1 MTGIMMIAIAIV
13 ALLCGYFFYAK
24 WLEKTWGIDPTKK
37 TPAVEVNDGKDFSPV
52 SKWTAYAHQFT
63 SITGAGPVT
72 GPIIAAMFGWLPAFL
87 WLILGGIFFGAVH
100 DFSALYASVKS
111 KGKSIGVII
120 EDHIGQTG
128 KFLFLLFSWLFT
140 ILVIAAFVD
149 IVAGTFNGYTAKGA
163 LNVPGAAAAS
173 ISMIYMLGAVIFGL
187 YLKYRKPSSGEQ
199 LCVGIIFMVV
209 MVWLGI
215 SYPMYASR
223 TTWHYVTFVYILCA
237 AICPMWLLKQP
248 RDYLSMFLLLGMIV
262 CGVVGV
268 FVKNPT
274 LNLPAF
280 VGFEVNNFY
289 LFPMLF
295 VTIACGAVSG
305 FHSMVSA
312 GTTSKMVSNEKDM
325 RFVGYGA
332 MITETLLA
340 VVALIIVCAAATD
353 GHMPKGTPFALFSGA
368 LGGFLTEI
376 FDLPAHAAA
385 CIMTMCVSAL
395 ALTTVDACARISRMC
410 LQELF
415 TPAPGVKKSAIQ
427 TVFTNPVV
435 ATLVSLFLAYCL
447 CQVGYMNIW
456 PLFGSAN
463 QLMATLVLVGVAVFL
478 KATGRKGSMLYIPII
493 VMFLVC
499 MTAIM
504 LSVIG
509 IFGQISNGTFVF
521 MTHGLQLIMA
531 IALMVLAVMV
541 VYHGF
546 KKIRE

>member
-1 MTGIMMIAIAIV
+1 MALV

-87 WLILGGIFFGAVH
+87 WLVIGGIFFGAVH

-120 EDHIGQTG
+120 EDHIGHTG

-140 ILVIAAFVD
+140 LLVIAAFVD
-149 IVAGTFNGYTAKGA
+149 IVAGTFNGYTAKGG

-173 ISMIYMLGAVIFGL
+173 ISMIYMVGAVLFGL
-187 YLKYRKPSSGEQ
+187 YLKYRKPNGGEQ
-199 LCVGIIFMVV
+199 LFVGIVLMVL

-215 SYPMYASR
+215 EFPMYGTR
-223 TTWHYVTFVYILCA
+223 TTWHYVSFIYIFAA

-262 CGVVGV
+262 GGVIGV

-274 LNLPAF
+274 LHLPAF
-280 VGFEVNNFY
+280 IGFEVNGFY

-332 MITETLLA
+332 MITETMLA
-340 VVALIIVCAAATD
+340 IVALIIVSAAATAD
-353 GHMPKGTPFALFSGA
+353 GQLPKGTPFALFSGN

-376 FDLPAHAAA
+376 FHLPPHAAA

-415 TPAPGVKKSAIQ
+415 TPAPGVAKNSIQ
-427 TVFTNPVV
+427 QIFTNPVV
-435 ATLVSLFLAYCL
+435 ATVVSLALAYCL

-478 KATGRKGSMLYIPII
+478 KATGRKGFMLYIPII

-499 MTAIM
+499 MTAIS

-509 IFGQISNGTFVF
+509 IFGQIGAGKFVF
-521 MTHGLQLIMA
+521 MTHGLQLIIA
-531 IALMVLAVMV
+531 IALMVLACMV
-541 VYHGF
+541 VFHGY
-546 KKIRE
+546 KKINAK